1 MLRRRYLLPLVA
13 FAALGLTVPATANAA
28 PQHESHHA
36 FPTSFPLPNGFLPEG
51 IAIGPGAHA
60 FFGSRADGDVYRVD
74 LRTGRGKVF
83 SQGPGT
89 PSIGLKSD
97 GKRWLFIAGGPA
109 GNGRVVDIRSGKIVA
124 SYQFT
129 SATATFVNDVVLTR
143 DAAWFTDS
151 QQAVLYKVP
160 LRHGKLPK
168 QSDVKTLPLSGD
180 YVHTEGFNANGI
192 AQTPDRKA
200 LLIVQSNTGKL
211 LRVNSKTGVAKTV
224 DLGGESVSA
233 GDGLLVLDRTLYVVR
248 NQLNLVA
255 VFKLD
260 KSGREGK
267 LVKNLTDPRFD
278 IPTTV
283 AAFGK
288 RLYLPNARFNTP
300 PTPET
305 PYSAVAVRR

>member
-13 FAALGLTVPATANAA
+13 LAALGLSVPATANAA
-28 PQHESHHA
+28 PQHESHQS
-36 FPTSFPLPNGFLPEG
+36 FPTEFPLPNAFLPEG
-51 IAIGPGAHA
+51 IAIGPGATA
-60 FFGSRADGDVYRVD
+60 YFGSRADGDVYRVD

-109 GNGRVVDIRSGKIVA
+109 GNGRVVDLKSGKIVA

-129 SATATFVNDVVLTR
+129 TETATFVNDVVLTK

-151 QQAVLYKVP
+151 QRAVLYKVP

-168 QSDVKTLPLSGD
+168 QGDVESLPLSGD
-180 YVHTEGFNANGI
+180 YVHAPGFNANGI

-211 LRVNSKTGVAKTV
+211 FRVNPRTGVATTV

-260 KSGREGK
+260 KAGREGS
-267 LVKNLTDPRFD
+267 LVKTLTDPRFD

-283 AAFGK
+283 AAFGH

-305 PYSAVAVRR
+305 TYNAVAVRR

>member
-51 IAIGPGAHA
+51 IAIGPGANA
-60 FFGSRADGDVYRVD
+60 YFGSRADGDVYRVD

-129 SATATFVNDVVLTR
+129 SETATFVNDVVLTR

-168 QSDVKTLPLSGD
+168 QSDVETLPLSGD

-192 AQTPDRKA
+192 AQTPDRQASADRAVQHRAAAPRQFAYRRRPDRRPRRGERVGRRRAAGARPDPVRGAEPAQPGRGLQAGQVRARGEAGQEPHRRPLRHPDHGRGLRQAA
-200 LLIVQSNTGKL
+200 LPAERALQH
-211 LRVNSKTGVAKTV
+211 
-224 DLGGESVSA
+224 
-233 GDGLLVLDRTLYVVR
+233 
-248 NQLNLVA
+248 
-255 VFKLD
+255 
-260 KSGREGK
+260 
-267 LVKNLTDPRFD
+267 
-278 IPTTV
+278 
-283 AAFGK
+283 AAD
-288 RLYLPNARFNTP
+288 A
-300 PTPET
+300 
-305 PYSAVAVRR
+305 